1 MMDKKVE
8 TRRFVERLKTIR
20 PYEALGKCLAGKYG
34 YDIDTYLAIMHY
46 VEDGKIMNNDFQSM
60 FVSYYFGNSRT
71 EKTLEWRK
79 EYFKIFDDALKAFR
93 DNFISKY
100 ASYDY
105 LLKKVSNIQD
115 RRYVEKSLTSKM
127 VHSIHSR
134 TPIIDEHVCQF
145 LDFRVDDADYE
156 QKLHNVIEEYGC
168 VSDAYRFFLDI
179 PEGKICIEAFDE
191 WLPDYA
197 GRISD
202 FKKLDYLIWGM

>member
-1 MMDKKVE
+1 MDKKVE

-127 VHSIHSR
+127 VHSINSR